1 MSIKWYYI
9 KNWFTRNPLLWKNDK
24 EEPKQE
30 VKVTK
35 PKPKASRKKRNGD
48 KLSKKEVTQIRKFY
62 KDKDEFGIETYAEF
76 TTFCNRKLSL
86 NKSRSVYCRV
96 VNRIDPYTP

>member
-1 MSIKWYYI
+1 MSNDLWWYI
-9 KNWFTRNPLLWKNDK
+9 KNWFKPKTE
-24 EEPKQE
+24 EEPKEE
-30 VKVTK
+30 VKITK
-35 PKPKASRKKRNGD
+35 SKTTRKKRNGD

-62 KDKDEFGIETYAEF
+62 IDRDEFGIKTYAEF

-96 VNRIDPYTP
+96 VNGIDPYTYF

>member
-1 MSIKWYYI
+1 MSNDLWWYI
-9 KNWFTRNPLLWKNDK
+9 KNWFKPTTK
-24 EEPKQE
+24 EEPKEE
-30 VKVTK
+30 VKITK
-35 PKPKASRKKRNGD
+35 SKTTRKKRNGD

-62 KDKDEFGIETYAEF
+62 KERDEFGIETYAEF

-96 VNRIDPYTP
+96 VNGIDPYTV

>member
-1 MSIKWYYI
+1 MSNQIWWHI
-9 KNWFTRNPLLWKNDK
+9 KNWLKPKK
-24 EEPKQE
+24 EEPKKE
-30 VKVTK
+30 VKITK
-35 PKPKASRKKRNGD
+35 PKPKATRKKRNGD

-62 KDKDEFGIETYAEF
+62 KDRDEFGIETYAEF

-86 NKSRSVYCRV
+86 DKSRSVYCRV

>member
-1 MSIKWYYI
+1 MSNDLWWYI
-9 KNWFTRNPLLWKNDK
+9 KNWFKPTTK
-24 EEPKQE
+24 EEPKEE
-30 VKVTK
+30 VKITK
-35 PKPKASRKKRNGD
+35 SKTTRKKRNGD

-62 KDKDEFGIETYAEF
+62 KERDEFGIETYAEF

>member
-1 MSIKWYYI
+1 MSNDLWWYI
-9 KNWFTRNPLLWKNDK
+9 KNWFKPTTK
-24 EEPKQE
+24 EEPKEE
-30 VKVTK
+30 VKITK
-35 PKPKASRKKRNGD
+35 SKTTRKKRNSD

-62 KDKDEFGIETYAEF
+62 KERDEFGIETYAEF

-96 VNRIDPYTP
+96 VNGIDPYTV

>member
-1 MSIKWYYI
+1 MSNQIWWHI
-9 KNWFTRNPLLWKNDK
+9 KNWLNSKK
-24 EEPKQE
+24 KEPKE
-30 VKVTK
+30 KVKITK
-35 PKPKASRKKRNGD
+35 PKATRKKRNGD

-62 KDKDEFGIETYAEF
+62 KERDEFGIETYAEF

-96 VNRIDPYTP
+96 VNGIDPYTV

>member
-35 PKPKASRKKRNGD
+35 PKATRKKRNGD

-62 KDKDEFGIETYAEF
+62 KERDEFGIETYAEF